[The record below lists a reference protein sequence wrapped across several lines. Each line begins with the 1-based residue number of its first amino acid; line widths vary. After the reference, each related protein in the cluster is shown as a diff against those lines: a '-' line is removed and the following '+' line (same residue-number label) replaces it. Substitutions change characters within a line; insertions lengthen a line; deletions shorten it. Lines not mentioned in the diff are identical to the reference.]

1 MPLKLS
7 VGLNKKIGQPDYGSL
22 GASCSVELE
31 LDSHVIARNPAL
43 LQQQAQQAFAS
54 CAQAVEGELAR
65 QRTPNGQSNG
75 NHASGQN
82 GAANGHTNGHTN
94 GQSNGHHQN
103 GHRKTG
109 GRQATASQ
117 VKAIVAIAGRQ
128 RLDLARELQSRFHVD
143 RPENLSISD
152 ASQLIDSLKN
162 GSQKPGGP

>member
-7 VGLNKKIGQPDYGSL
+7 VGLNKKIGLPNYGSL

-31 LDSHVIARNPAL
+31 LDSHVIGRNPAL
-43 LQQQAQQAFAS
+43 LQQQAQQAFAA
-54 CAQAVEGELAR
+54 CTQAVESELAR
-65 QRTPNGQSNG
+65 QRSPNG
-75 NHASGQN
+75 HASPSQAPGQN
-82 GAANGHTNGHTN
+82 GSANGHTTNGH
-94 GQSNGHHQN
+94 SNGHQQN
-103 GHRKTG
+103 GHRKPN

-128 RLDLARELQSRFHVD
+128 RLDLARELQTRFHVD

-152 ASQLIDSLKN
+152 ASQLIDQLKT

>member
-7 VGLNKKIGQPDYGSL
+7 VGLSKKIGQPDFGSL

-65 QRTPNGQSNG
+65 QRSPNGQSNG
-75 NHASGQN
+75 SHPPGQN
-82 GAANGHTNGHTN
+82 GSANGSSNGHAT
-94 GQSNGHHQN
+94 NGHHQN
-103 GHRKTG
+103 GHSKPRG
-109 GRQATASQ
+109 HQATASQ

-128 RLDLARELQSRFHVD
+128 RLDLAHELQTRFHVD

-152 ASQLIDSLKN
+152 ASRLIDELKT
-162 GSQKPGGP
+162 GSQKPGGT